1 MTPWWQW
8 TKTSWRFSFFLA
20 IIGFVSLLKEVLCL
34 FLLISKRSWDK
45 FRVNFTCFS
54 RFYLYYVGIIQ
65 RDAEPSPKSPY
76 VLSNIRPTTTTTT
89 SIQHYLRHVWPW
101 SFMPVTD
108 ITGWYNQFFFCNIL
122 SCHLESI
129 ISSILDFFS
138 VIGLCLHLFG
148 YRLIDQKM
156 PGSSL
161 CNHFKNINLDI

>member
-1 MTPWWQW
+1 MYLLARRPPSLESSFEYSMTPWWQW

-89 SIQHYLRHVWPW
+89 SIQHYLRHVRWK
-101 SFMPVTD
+101 
-108 ITGWYNQFFFCNIL
+108 ICNHL
-122 SCHLESI
+122 SLFVQSPPKI
-129 ISSILDFFS
+129 YVFPQARGSWNSS
-138 VIGLCLHLFG
+138 G
-148 YRLIDQKM
+148 
-156 PGSSL
+156 GSSSFAQCTMMLML
-161 CNHFKNINLDI
+161 CTN